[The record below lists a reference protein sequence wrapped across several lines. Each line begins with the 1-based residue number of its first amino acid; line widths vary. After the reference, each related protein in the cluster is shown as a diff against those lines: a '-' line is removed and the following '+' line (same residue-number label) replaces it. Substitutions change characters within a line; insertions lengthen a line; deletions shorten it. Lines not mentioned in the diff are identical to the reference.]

1 MRRIISTI
9 TLSLFILGNIAN
21 AEAIARVM
29 KSDGDVTLKSMGE
42 QTFSADIK
50 AGHGINNGDAIR
62 IGEVGFAIVIYI
74 DDKSVVKI
82 RENTEF
88 QFIDSPNTRT
98 LELHQGTIFNTITKQ
113 KGGKTFRVET
123 PVSVASVKG
132 TEFAAVSD
140 PAGIDQFFCQQGNF
154 DVYNSVSGQT
164 INIQPGQQAI
174 SSALGTLTQ
183 QPFNPAD
190 YPDEPEGE
198 IEDIEQETE
207 EVEEEPVS
215 EEAVEEIPE
224 EAEPELDETQTEPPT
239 QPEAPEPQAPPS
251 APEPSSPYGLGLGIG
266 SVTIDG
272 MLYNQFALRP
282 EFSFGKLGVGLDLVL
297 YIDNEGNIRPNEWDV
312 KNNPSVIIDKILYVR
327 WGQKQDPFWIK
338 LGALDNVT
346 LGYGGLL
353 MGYSNMMEFPTV
365 RQLGINTGLNFGN
378 YSTELFMSNVKDL
391 SRGGTLVGL
400 RGTYKVSKAFPL
412 TIGANIVMDVNQ
424 FSGMKDGDDDSYPDI
439 FDDFPDDKKLW
450 SDTDED
456 GLADK
461 DGGSEEP
468 GIGWDKD
475 GDGDNEIANW
485 AGGADIEDLK
495 GTPFSIKNNK
505 ASVMAYAFDV
515 GYPVFSNKMISLLVY
530 SEFNFLN
537 IPKAGNEGTEFYREA
552 KSGSGFS
559 IPGVKISLFKFLN
572 INIEYRL
579 KSGYYVPQ
587 FFDQSYD
594 ITRVIPIYRGDSTF
608 VSTKDMQLF
617 SDESMKSKL
626 SGYYGSMSAD
636 ILGFASLSGSY
647 ANLTSASDTVKS
659 FIAALNLNPD
669 KIPKLSV
676 ATAYYQRNNDRNP
689 FDFGNPSVNTILGY
703 RLGYEVSKGVS
714 VIWDFRQFYRD
725 DGTGELKPIKQTTI
739 ETAFDI

>member
-21 AEAIARVM
+21 AESIARVM
-29 KSDGDVTLKSMGE
+29 KSDGDVTLKPMGE

-62 IGEVGFAIVIYI
+62 IGEVGFAIVIFI

-140 PAGIDQFFCQQGNF
+140 PAGIDQFFCQEGNF
-154 DVYNSVSGQT
+154 DVYNAVSGQT

-224 EAEPELDETQTEPPT
+224 ETEPQLDETQTEPQT
-239 QPEAPEPQAPPS
+239 QPEAPEPQTPPS
-251 APEPSSPYGLGLGIG
+251 TPEAGSPYGLGLGIG

-485 AGGADIEDLK
+485 AGGTDIEDLK

-559 IPGVKISLFKFLN
+559 IPGVRINLFKFLN

-594 ITRVIPIYRGDSTF
+594 ITRVIPVYRNDSTF

-617 SDESMKSKL
+617 SDERMKGDL

-636 ILGFASLSGSY
+636 IFGFASLSGSY

>member
-9 TLSLFILGNIAN
+9 TLSLFIMGNIAN
-21 AEAIARVM
+21 AESIARVM
-29 KSDGDVTLKSMGE
+29 KSDGDVTLKPMGE
-42 QTFSADIK
+42 QTFLADIK

-62 IGEVGFAIVIYI
+62 IGEVGFAIVIFI

-164 INIQPGQQAI
+164 INVQPGQQAI

-183 QPFNPAD
+183 QPFDPAD

-215 EEAVEEIPE
+215 EEEVEFDTE
-224 EAEPELDETQTEPPT
+224 EAEPQLDEIQTEPQT

-251 APEPSSPYGLGLGIG
+251 TPEASSPYGLGLGIG

-282 EFSFGKLGVGLDLVL
+282 EFNFGKLGVGLDLVL
-297 YIDNEGNIRPNEWDV
+297 YIDNEGNIRPNEWDI
-312 KNNPSVIIDKILYVR
+312 KNNPSVIMDKILYVR

-391 SRGGTLVGL
+391 SRGGTLVGF

-450 SDTDED
+450 SDTDDD

-485 AGGADIEDLK
+485 AGGTDIEDLK

-515 GYPVFSNKMISLLVY
+515 GYPVFSNKIVSLLVY

-559 IPGVKISLFKFLN
+559 IPGVRISLFKFLN
-572 INIEYRL
+572 INVEYRL

-617 SDESMKSKL
+617 PDESMKGDL

-636 ILGFASLSGSY
+636 IFGFGSLSGSY
-647 ANLTSASDTVKS
+647 ANLTSATDTVKS